1 MHVLQ
6 VTPRYPPNMGGVE
19 TVVQGMSELLV
30 ARGVKVTVY
39 SVDFGKGLPRRQR
52 VNGVLIKRFVPLLGD
67 PFYFPEPCFV
77 ASLRRERA
85 DIVHVHNIHVL
96 LPFLVALFKHR
107 KQKLL
112 LQPHYHRFGQSSFR
126 HSLLKLYV
134 HVLNSVVFSRVDIAV
149 ANSVYEERILREDF
163 PRYRNFMLVPE
174 GIDVDEVRRVKRKPD
189 EPKRILYVGALKG
202 YKNIDKVL
210 EGFALL
216 IKGKN
221 TGFRLVVVGSGPQRA
236 FLTSRARDLDIDMF
250 VEWKH
255 GLSREQL
262 LCEYAKASALVLLSP
277 LESFSR
283 VVYEGLLMGV
293 PVVVLD
299 YGATEYLVKAG
310 FAEGVGS
317 FRREDIANALLRAV
331 TKTYP
336 KISEGENT
344 FLNWEEYSRRVV
356 SIYSRLLE
364 GN

>member
-1 MHVLQ
+1 
-6 VTPRYPPNMGGVE
+6 MGGVE
-19 TVVQGMSELLV
+19 TVVQEMSELLV
-30 ARGVKVTVY
+30 AKGVQVTVY
-39 SVDFGKGLPRRQR
+39 SVDLGKGLPRRQR
-52 VNGVLIKRFVPLLGD
+52 VNGVLVKRFIPLLGD

-85 DIVHVHNIHVL
+85 DIIHVHNIHIL
-96 LPFLVALFKHR
+96 LPFLVALFKHG

-126 HSLLKLYV
+126 HSLLKLYT
-134 HVLNSVVFSRVDIAV
+134 HALNSVVFPRADITV
-149 ANSVYEERILREDF
+149 ANSVYEENILREDF
-163 PRYRNFMLVPE
+163 PEHGDFVLVPE
-174 GIDVDEVRRVKRKPD
+174 GIDVDEIRRVKRKPD
-189 EPKRILYVGALKG
+189 EPRRILYVGALRG

-216 IKGKN
+216 VKEEN
-221 TGFRLVVVGSGPQRA
+221 TGFRLVIVGGGPQRA
-236 FLTSRARDLDIDMF
+236 FLASHAHDLGVDKF

-255 GLSREQL
+255 DLSREQL

-299 YGATEYLVKAG
+299 YGATGYLAKAG
-310 FAEGVGS
+310 FAEGVS
-317 FRREDIANALLRAV
+317 SLRREDIANALLRAV

-336 KISEGENT
+336 RISEEENT
-344 FLNWEEYSRRVV
+344 FLSWEEYSRRVV
-356 SIYSRLLE
+356 SIYSSLLE